1 MIRKARREDFEFFYT
16 IKCEED
22 NLYWC
27 GYREKP
33 VRDDLH
39 AFWKRYVSTD
49 KESAVE
55 DTDNMRGAFLHN
67 ERREIYIVQEEDRS
81 VGYLYIDYSA
91 NAEAEL
97 SIAIS
102 SKQTGNGY
110 GTGAVQEAVTYLY
123 TAGLTPVAFIREDN
137 NRSEALFER
146 AGLIR
151 TEEYREMIL
160 PCGGEQKSVSVKATL
175 SIT

>member
-97 SIAIS
+97 SIE
-102 SKQTGNGY
+102 K
-110 GTGAVQEAVTYLY
+110 
-123 TAGLTPVAFIREDN
+123 
-137 NRSEALFER
+137 
-146 AGLIR
+146 
-151 TEEYREMIL
+151 
-160 PCGGEQKSVSVKATL
+160 
-175 SIT
+175 

>member
-55 DTDNMRGAFLHN
+55 DTDNMRGAFCITKDVRSTLY
-67 ERREIYIVQEEDRS
+67 RRK
-81 VGYLYIDYSA
+81 
-91 NAEAEL
+91 
-97 SIAIS
+97 IARWGICI
-102 SKQTGNGY
+102 
-110 GTGAVQEAVTYLY
+110 LI
-123 TAGLTPVAFIREDN
+123 IR
-137 NRSEALFER
+137 RMRKPS
-146 AGLIR
+146 
-151 TEEYREMIL
+151 
-160 PCGGEQKSVSVKATL
+160 
-175 SIT
+175 